1 MDEEIKD
8 TTQKADNPAKKSA
21 KKESKGEAQAI
32 LKNVWKYIWMFRGA
46 IISIPVLVIAIKEAF
61 RNAAVLPEKVGL
73 NIQATGYFGMT
84 VPRSTAVVVPLLV
97 TIGCVLMAT
106 FTKRP
111 LYPWLVSIFS
121 LVLPWVIWAIN
132 NYPI

>member
-8 TTQKADNPAKKSA
+8 TTKEAPSSTKKSA
-21 KKESKGEAQAI
+21 QKKSNGKTQVI

-61 RNAAVLPEKVGL
+61 RNAATLPEKVGL
-73 NIQATGYFGMT
+73 NIQATGQFGMT
-84 VPRSTAVVVPLLV
+84 VPRSTAVVVPLLI
-97 TIGCVLMAT
+97 TIGCALMASL
-106 FTKRP
+106 TKRP
-111 LYPWLVSIFS
+111 LYPWLISIFS